1 MKRTELMLGA
11 IVSIRGDEAKRLRVT
26 GLTKKKIQY
35 IENKQPKYLRYS
47 QLLPILLNED
57 MLRNLGFEKRQMTF
71 GRNIVTD
78 WILEIHS
85 KNDPKEFFI
94 ITAQTD
100 DELGVNKYRAIH
112 IDDNRRMNAG
122 FGYVKDLHE
131 LQALIQATT
140 KLCLDTTK
148 LFL

>member
-11 IVSIRGDEAKRLRVT
+11 IVSVRGDEAKRLRVT
-26 GLTKKKIQY
+26 GITKKKIQY

-47 QLLPILLNED
+47 QLLPILLDER
-57 MLRNLGFEKRQMTF
+57 MLQGLGFEKRQMTF
-71 GRNIVTD
+71 GKSIVTD

-85 KNDPKEFFI
+85 KKNPEEFYI

-112 IDDNRRMNAG
+112 IDDSRRMNAG
-122 FGYVKDLHE
+122 FGYVKDIHE
-131 LQALIQATT
+131 LQALIQTTT

-148 LFL
+148 IL